1 MLKFLKT
8 IDPDQRV
15 ANFSKIIQLDIVHYQ
30 IVLVTS
36 PNDAMYEATIQHT
49 VAADKL
55 EIVGTISRINMYNE
69 QPSCIVTSHPDL
81 RKYCLCKK

>member
-1 MLKFLKT
+1 MKT

-15 ANFSKIIQLDIVHYQ
+15 ANFSKIIKLDIVHYQ
-30 IVLVTS
+30 ITITTS

-49 VAADKL
+49 VASDQL
-55 EIVGTISRINMYNE
+55 EIVGSISRINMYKD
-69 QPSCIVTSHPDL
+69 QPKCIVNSHPDL